1 MTVGLAPKNTQ
12 PSGELA
18 TAEGTCIASWQ
29 DLLYMSQK
37 EPERVQLFPTTLRAL
52 PPLLL
57 IHIHMDATN
66 VSDLY
71 NSSSYCPLS
80 VDQCVV
86 LAVYSQSIFAVYS
99 GTLLVSFGL
108 AIGYTSDAVQRWQ
121 YRSMAEITWTLQ
133 KPLCSRYFLGGIV
146 KDFAHYVVSKMHT
159 L

>member
-29 DLLYMSQK
+29 DLLYMSQN
-37 EPERVQLFPTTLRAL
+37 EPERVQLFPNTLKVL

-66 VSDLY
+66 GSDLY

-80 VDQCVV
+80 GDQCAV
-86 LAVYSQSIFAVYS
+86 LAVYSQSIFAVYPVA
-99 GTLLVSFGL
+99 LLVSFGL
-108 AIGYTSDAVQRWQ
+108 AIGYTSAVQHWQ
-121 YRSMAEITWTLQ
+121 YLSMAEITWTLQ
-133 KPLCSRYFLGGIV
+133 KPLCSVYYLGRIV